1 MRFRLLAVS
10 SVVLMSAASY
20 GQQNPAASPDA
31 IFVNGKVITVDA
43 GFSTQQAFAVK
54 GETFVAVG
62 TNERIRALASRAT
75 RVIDLRG
82 AAVIPGLT
90 DNHDHVHDSAK
101 IMLRG
106 VSLDGA
112 TSLSDALGRIRQAVA
127 TARPGETVFT
137 NVLRLPPGQAGPTKG
152 DLDQI
157 SIDVPIVVMRG
168 RRGGSLLNSAAL
180 KLAGITRDTA
190 SFAGVPMPT
199 DANGELTGASPAY
212 PAGMTLVEKLLPA
225 MTDAEEEAVLLKAI
239 QQRHALGLTS
249 VRDLSLF
256 PGAMRVYFRLWQKG
270 QLTLRVSM
278 GLDLPDAAHVD
289 DALRVW
295 GVGSGFGDA
304 WLRLDSV
311 SEDPYPL
318 VTDARTFKEVALAAN
333 KYGWRL
339 SPHIDGDESLNAAL
353 EAFEAADRASSI
365 KEKRW
370 VLEHVPLATPEQM
383 DRMVKLGVVISSQYA
398 AYAANLGPATAAV
411 GRARAERQPPMRELL
426 DHHLVVS
433 AGSDFLGGAGSL
445 DNPFV
450 PIYFYVTRKTRSGEV
465 IGPEQK
471 ISRQEALRVST
482 INYAYTTFEEKLK
495 GSIEPGKL
503 ADFLILS
510 EDILTV
516 PDEQI
521 LSIHPLATYVGG
533 RKVFAAPGGGF

>member
-1 MRFRLLAVS
+1 
-10 SVVLMSAASY
+10 
-20 GQQNPAASPDA
+20 
-31 IFVNGKVITVDA
+31 
-43 GFSTQQAFAVK
+43 VK

-62 TNERIRALASRAT
+62 NNEGIRGLAGRTT

-82 AAVIPGLT
+82 SAVIPGLT
-90 DNHDHVHDSAK
+90 DNHDHVYDSAK

-112 TSLSDALGRIRQAVA
+112 TSLSDALVRIRQAVA
-127 TARPGETVFT
+127 KARPGEPVFT
-137 NVLRLPPGQAGPTKG
+137 SVLRLPPGQAGPTKG

-157 SIDVPIVVMRG
+157 STDVPIVVIRG
-168 RRGGSLLNSAAL
+168 RRGGSLFNTAAL
-180 KLAGITRDTA
+180 NLAGITRETA
-190 SFAGVPMPT
+190 SFAGLPMPK

-212 PAGMTLVEKLLPA
+212 PASMALVEKVLPA
-225 MTDAEEEAVLLKAI
+225 VTDAEEEAFLLRAI

-256 PGAMRVYFRLWQKG
+256 PGAMRAYFRLWQKG

-278 GLDLPDAAHVD
+278 GLDLPDAAHVE

-295 GVGSGFGDA
+295 GVGSGFGDV

-318 VTDARTFKEVALAAN
+318 VTDAKVFKEVALAAN

-383 DRMVKLGVVISSQYA
+383 DRMVKLGVVVSSQYA
-398 AYAANLGPATAAV
+398 AYAGNLGPATTAV

-450 PIYFYVTRKTRSGEV
+450 PIYFYVTRKTRNGQV
-465 IGPEQK
+465 IGPEEK
-471 ISRQEALRVST
+471 VSRQEALRVST

-510 EDILTV
+510 GDILTV
-516 PDEQI
+516 PEEKI

-533 RKVFAAPGGGF
+533 REVFAVQGGGLR